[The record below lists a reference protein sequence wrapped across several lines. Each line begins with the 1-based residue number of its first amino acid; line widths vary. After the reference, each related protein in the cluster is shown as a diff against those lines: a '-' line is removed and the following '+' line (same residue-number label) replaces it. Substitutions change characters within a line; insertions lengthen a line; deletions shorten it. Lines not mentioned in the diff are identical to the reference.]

1 MLNLIM
7 QRLGNMQNFMSQF
20 NQFRQ
25 GFQGNSQQQVQQL
38 LNSGRMNQQQYNELY
53 AAAKQIQSMFGIR

>member
-1 MLNLIM
+1 MLNQIM